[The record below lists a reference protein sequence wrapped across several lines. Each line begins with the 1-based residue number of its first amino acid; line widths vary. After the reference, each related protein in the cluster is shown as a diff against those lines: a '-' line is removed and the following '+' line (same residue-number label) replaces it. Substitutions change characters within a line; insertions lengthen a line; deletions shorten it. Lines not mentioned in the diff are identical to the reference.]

1 MNAVMIIPTGIGCEI
16 GGHAGD
22 ATPSARLLASV
33 CEILILHPNV
43 VNASDI
49 NEMPTNSLYVDGM
62 MLDRF
67 LAGGT
72 GLIRLKKQNR
82 ILIVG
87 NTPIQD
93 ETINAVSA
101 ARACL
106 GIDAFIVELKT
117 PLVMKAF
124 YENGIASGSFS
135 GIQEL
140 LQQTQDYEFDALAIH
155 TPIECSKLVTEQ
167 YFNKGGVNPWGG
179 IEAKTCR
186 EISVHLHRP
195 VAHAPVIID
204 KKELEFSVVTDPRIA
219 AEMVSSAFMHC
230 VLKGLQWAPQEGI
243 ELSVGDVDAL
253 VSPLC
258 WGYPHECCARN
269 GVPIVFVKENR
280 TTLYGDSLS
289 IAEISDPKDCE
300 TYYVSTYLEAAGL
313 LAAMKEGITVE
324 SLCRPLQKTEVI
336 YAG

>member
-1 MNAVMIIPTGIGCEI
+1 
-16 GGHAGD
+16 
-22 ATPSARLLASV
+22 
-33 CEILILHPNV
+33 
-43 VNASDI
+43 
-49 NEMPTNSLYVDGM
+49 
-62 MLDRF
+62 
-67 LAGGT
+67 
-72 GLIRLKKQNR
+72 
-82 ILIVG
+82 
-87 NTPIQD
+87 
-93 ETINAVSA
+93 
-101 ARACL
+101 
-106 GIDAFIVELKT
+106 
-117 PLVMKAF
+117 
-124 YENGIASGSFS
+124 
-135 GIQEL
+135 
-140 LQQTQDYEFDALAIH
+140 
-155 TPIECSKLVTEQ
+155 
-167 YFNKGGVNPWGG
+167 
-179 IEAKTCR
+179 
-186 EISVHLHRP
+186 
-195 VAHAPVIID
+195 
-204 KKELEFSVVTDPRIA
+204 
-219 AEMVSSAFMHC
+219 MHC